1 MKFLSD
7 ILAKAGLTVDG
18 VVTLNNTATG
28 QTPAANDDST
38 KLATTAWVRGFVTPY
53 SLPIASGTTLGGIK
67 IGSGLA
73 IDGTGIVSVAASG
86 VGAIRA
92 LQQITAT
99 AGQTV
104 FTVSGGY
111 TPGLID
117 VFLNGVLL
125 TPTAIVATNGN
136 SFTLAD
142 AAVSGD
148 LLDVFV
154 YNPIYNGFISSTD
167 QVPEGIVNF
176 YYTNARARAAISLT
190 VTGASGASTYDSG
203 TGVLNVPTYTLSGLG
218 GVPTSRTITIDGVT
232 YDLTANRTWNILP
245 VGGAVGDI
253 LAKNSATNYD
263 VAWIANY
270 TSQVQHYVKLG
281 AAMTAGTAVYVSG
294 STGNAGTNMI
304 VSKASNATEA
314 TSSKTIGLLASG
326 GIQNDIVFVVTEG
339 LVSGIDTSTAVAG
352 DPVWLGTNGQLIFG
366 LVNKPYAPAHLVF
379 IGVVTRVQQNNGE
392 IFVKVQNGFEFEELH
407 NLSVK
412 NASDGDMI
420 KYVASTGLWTK
431 IAATTTNITEGTNL
445 YYTDARVNTYLT
457 ANGYAT
463 QTYVNTA
470 VSNLVASAPSTLDTL
485 NELAIALGNDPNF
498 ATTIA
503 TSIGTKV
510 PQTRTLTINGTA
522 YDLSADRSWS
532 IASGVTSFNTRTGAI
547 TSASGDYT
555 TAQVTESGNLYYTNA
570 RVRLAISLTTTG
582 TSGAA
587 SYDNI
592 TGILNIPQY
601 QGGVTSFNTRTGAI
615 TLSSTDVTTALT
627 YTPVTNAR
635 TLTINGDAYDL
646 TADRTWTIGVTPSA
660 RTIQTYTATASQTTF
675 TVTGGYVVGLVDVF
689 INGVRLTSADFTA
702 SNGTTV
708 VLTTGTGVNNI
719 VDIIKYTSAFTAS
732 SALRQV
738 TYFTATAGQTTFTVS
753 YTPGLI
759 DIFYNGSKLA
769 SSEYTAS
776 NGTSIVLANAAAL
789 NDSLE
794 IISYAYSVGA
804 FSGQAQL
811 NGTGL
816 VRMSGTTVSYD
827 NATYATESYVTTAV
841 ANLVDSAPTTLD
853 TLNELAAALGDDPN
867 FATTVATSIGTKL
880 PLAGGTLTGALVGT
894 TATFS
899 SFITAQSTGGS
910 GLRIY
915 GSSGTNQWDVYLNS
929 TNLRFSDNT
938 GTGSVVFD
946 RPISGTTAVFTSS
959 VTAQTNLGVVN
970 ANASQAGFVADY
982 TGTGALKVSFSTY
995 NDIMNIY
1002 NETNSYS
1009 LLNFTRSTKH
1019 LVLNPTGEN
1028 ITVNTTNTG
1037 ASGLSIN
1044 NQHNLSF
1051 SEGSGESYVNVFRQR
1066 NSAALV
1072 MGAGYK
1078 RSVTGSF
1085 ASSFSSAMARAAIA
1099 VGYNNGS
1106 IVFFTDASSTVANGT
1121 DITPTERLV
1130 ILSSGDIQT
1139 KGGTLYI
1146 GASSTGDVFVS
1157 PSNGYMYFEYPTAY
1171 GAIFRTQSGTE
1182 AVRYLSSGQAN
1193 FANIVRTDNPIQV
1206 GAGSNN
1212 YYTQVTTAYNYPY
1225 VDSYFDSV
1233 AGASY
1238 EGRLNFRTNTGGG
1251 SMTTQLSITN
1261 VGVATFSNSIISS
1274 DGYQGRYYRLREA
1287 SANRGGLYP
1296 FNLVFGSGTDYSI
1309 GIFSEGEIFLAPGG
1323 SATKR
1328 FTMSNS
1334 GAASFTGALTVGG
1347 TIVINNGGGVSATG
1361 SFSTNAGG
1369 LQIANGNQTAN
1380 TTCAQIEF
1388 GNRGYFST
1396 ANVGAAKIEARSV
1409 GGNWYSGTA
1418 LAFYTNPGPD
1428 VTATSPIE
1436 RLYISPGGQLISYN
1450 GQTGGYVRRDSGYVN
1465 ETATITENRT
1475 AYFLYKYSGDANG
1488 SSSTTFNITGL
1499 STTNGTWADIN
1510 IRVRKDATGSAI
1522 NTVGYIQINGQDMIG
1537 GVFASG
1543 TAAVQTNRTIRV
1555 VRMSD
1560 EWIIIGAVGSY

>member
-1 MKFLSD
+1 MGNTRNTGYLQNIVQYDASNNI
-7 ILAKAGLTVDG
+7 IL
-18 VVTLNNTATG
+18 
-28 QTPAANDDST
+28 P
-38 KLATTAWVRGFVTPY
+38 
-53 SLPIASGTTLGGIK
+53 SLI
-67 IGSGLA
+67 
-73 IDGTGIVSVAASG
+73 GTGTRMVVS
-86 VGAIRA
+86 
-92 LQQITAT
+92 
-99 AGQTV
+99 
-104 FTVSGGY
+104 
-111 TPGLID
+111 
-117 VFLNGVLL
+117 
-125 TPTAIVATNGN
+125 
-136 SFTLAD
+136 
-142 AAVSGD
+142 
-148 LLDVFV
+148 
-154 YNPIYNGFISSTD
+154 SSTGLLST
-167 QVPEGIVNF
+167 QEI
-176 YYTNARARAAISLT
+176 LT
-190 VTGASGASTYDSG
+190 YV
-203 TGVLNVPTYTLSGLG
+203 
-218 GVPTSRTITIDGVT
+218 
-232 YDLTANRTWNILP
+232 
-245 VGGAVGDI
+245 
-253 LAKNSATNYD
+253 
-263 VAWIANY
+263 
-270 TSQVQHYVKLG
+270 SQIQHEVKLG
-281 AAMTAGTAVYVSG
+281 ATMSAGTAVYVS
-294 STGNAGTNMI
+294 SADGTNMI
-304 VSKASNATEA
+304 VSKASNASEA
-314 TSSKTIGLLASG
+314 TSSKTLGLTKTGGVTNDEVFVITEGLLA
-326 GIQNDIVFVVTEG
+326 G
-339 LVSGIDTSTAVAG
+339 LDTSTATAG
-352 DPVWLGTNGQLIFG
+352 DPVWLGVNGALIFG
-366 LVNKPYAPAHLVF
+366 LANKPYAPAHLVF

-392 IFVKVQNGFEFEELH
+392 IFVKVQNGFELDELH
-407 NLSVK
+407 DLSVR
-412 NASDGDMI
+412 NPSDGDMI

-431 IAATTTNITEGTNL
+431 TAASTTNIVEGTNL
-445 YYTDARVNTYLT
+445 YYTDARVRT
-457 ANGYAT
+457 AISVTGSGSYN
-463 QTYVNTA
+463 
-470 VSNLVASAPSTLDTL
+470 STTGV
-485 NELAIALGNDPNF
+485 I
-498 ATTIA
+498 TI
-503 TSIGTKV
+503 TG
-510 PQTRTLTINGTA
+510 
-522 YDLSADRSWS
+522 
-532 IASGVTSFNTRTGAI
+532 GVTSFNTRTGAI

-555 TAQVTESGNLYYTNA
+555 TAQVTESGNLYYTDA
-570 RVRLAISLTTTG
+570 RARLAISLTTTG

-587 SYDNI
+587 TYDNT
-592 TGILNIPQY
+592 TGVLNIPQY

-615 TLSSTDVTTALT
+615 TLSSGDVTTALG

-635 TLTINGDAYDL
+635 TLTINGTTYDL
-646 TADRTWTIGVTPSA
+646 TANRSWTIAPDTSVRNIYTF
-660 RTIQTYTATASQTTF
+660 TATAAQTTF
-675 TVTGGYVVGLVDVF
+675 TIEGGYTVGLIDVF
-689 INGVRLTSADFTA
+689 INGVKLASADFTA
-702 SNGTTV
+702 TNGTTV
-708 VLTTGTGVNNI
+708 VLGTGTGVGNI
-719 VDIIKYTSAFTAS
+719 VEIVKYVSAFTTAVENIRT
-732 SALRQV
+732 LTINGV
-738 TYFTATAGQTTFTVS
+738 TYDLSANRTWSIT
-753 YTPGLI
+753 
-759 DIFYNGSKLA
+759 NA
-769 SSEYTAS
+769 S
-776 NGTSIVLANAAAL
+776 L
-789 NDSLE
+789 
-794 IISYAYSVGA
+794 GA
-804 FSGQAQL
+804 QPQL
-811 NGTGL
+811 DGTGL

-827 NATYATESYVTTAV
+827 NATYATQSYVTTAL
-841 ANLVDSAPTTLD
+841 ANLVDSAPGTLD

-1436 RLYISPGGQLISYN
+1436 RLYISPAGGVSIYGPFLSMDGSGAGSFSSPPSGLGYGLFPHSGIGLGISSVAN
-1450 GQTGGYVRRDSGYVN
+1450 GISFWVGGSPTQRLRVSDSGFTASMTTASDSGSKTFMNALNTSCGLIPTPAGTTLYLYNRDGGTNYRVLLTSSTYFTGQHGNKPIDTDLKTNIENYIGMIVSSNGTYHSVN
-1465 ETATITENRT
+1465 PITKEVTTGKDAIQISEALPEIKLTDTDQDKAVWGVVTNVKNDNYNTDGTIETDNSTEWGDRLGNDVVRINGLGEGAIWVT
-1475 AYFLYKYSGDANG
+1475 NINGNIENGDYICSSIIPGYGRKQNDDLLHNYTVAKSTMDCDFDLTNNNLYKCEEFEYQGVTYKKA
-1488 SSSTTFNITGL
+1488 F
-1499 STTNGTWADIN
+1499 
-1510 IRVRKDATGSAI
+1510 
-1522 NTVGYIQINGQDMIG
+1522 IG
-1537 GVFASG
+1537 CTYHCS
-1543 TAAVQTNRTIRV
+1543 
-1555 VRMSD
+1555 
-1560 EWIIIGAVGSY
+1560 